1 METINKK
8 QLRECGHQCPVE
20 VVTALIGG
28 KWKTVIL
35 YYLMTDKTLRFGEL
49 RRRMPDVTQ
58 KMLTNQLR
66 ELEKDGLID
75 RKVYPVVPPKVE
87 YSLTSLGQSLSEIVR
102 EMNVWGEHYIHSIA
116 QAG

>member
-1 METINKK
+1 M
-8 QLRECGHQCPVE
+8 E

-87 YSLTSLGQSLSEIVR
+87 YSLTPGGQSLSEIVR
-102 EMNVWGEHYIHSIA
+102 EMNVWGEHYIRSIA
-116 QAG
+116 QGD

>member
-1 METINKK
+1 METITKK

-35 YYLMTDKTLRFGEL
+35 FYLMTDHTLRFGEL

-66 ELEKDGLID
+66 ELEKDGLIE

-87 YSLTSLGQSLSEIVR
+87 YSLTPLGQSLSKIIQ
-102 EMNVWGEHYIHSIA
+102 EMNVWGAGYIQTIVPVS
-116 QAG
+116 

>member
-1 METINKK
+1 MDTIDRK
-8 QLRECGHQCPVE
+8 QMRECAHQCPVE

-35 YYLMTDKTLRFGEL
+35 FYLMNDQTLRFGEL
-49 RRRMPDVTQ
+49 RRRMPAVTQ

-66 ELEKDGLID
+66 ELERDGLVD

-87 YSLTSLGQSLSEIVR
+87 YSLTPLGRSLSKIIR
-102 EMNVWGEHYIHSIA
+102 EMSVWGEHYIYTTA
-116 QAG
+116 AVN